1 MASPRKP
8 CRYKACKGRVH
19 RGPCPT
25 AAKIGRKA
33 SRTTEAKKAQA
44 AQMASI
50 KQAKARTLS
59 LCGFCFGP
67 AADCATG
74 CKAAHAAQE
83 ASSAT
88 LLKAAGRKMR
98 AAAAAAEADRLK
110 ALALIQTVPVHPVA
124 ALGSMMLTCIKCH
137 SVKPA
142 IQFKVAFA
150 ASDRFDFGDGLC
162 CVDVDEVV

>member
-33 SRTTEAKKAQA
+33 SRTTEAAR
-44 AQMASI
+44 
-50 KQAKARTLS
+50 KQQQNARS
-59 LCGFCFGP
+59 ARRIENGVCGFCLTDCRGTQCT
-67 AADCATG
+67 AA
-74 CKAAHAAQE
+74 KAAQE

-88 LLKAAGRKMR
+88 ALKAAGRKMR

-110 ALALIQTVPVHPVA
+110 ALALIQTVPTHPVQ

-137 SVKPA
+137 ATKPA
-142 IQFKVAFA
+142 IQFNVAFA
-150 ASDRFDFGDGLC
+150 ASDRFNLGDGLC
-162 CVDVDEVV
+162 CVDIDEVV